1 MDSNE
6 AHNNGK
12 YGLRIFTG
20 LNHNGEGLPG
30 FYPRKV
36 DSCAPVNESNPFEPA
51 EFTNFFSWRN
61 GHNGIT
67 FGSVAALRIVDA
79 VVADNLMRG
88 IEATGADGINPGSM
102 DLLASSM
109 TTLRGPWGANVIVRP
124 IIIGHAQDGC
134 PACDHSQRP
143 VYPASGGP
151 AGYGPMR
158 LGLTTAAAWGLTV
171 ENATFINYDRPGMAA
186 VAGSA
191 KMVPA
196 NAGYD
201 FVGNGGAETRFSG
214 TRWVESQYRARW
226 RWQSEALLTDVDG
239 TFAEQPFCAGCHVL
253 KSNLLA
259 THDAFPDC
267 YQDKRYDGSV
277 CKPQYRFVVAGFK
290 ATPPCGP
297 CANPPIRLSY
307 RNEDGLYVRAG
318 DASYLRHKWRAA
330 SKFNLVEL
338 DISSK
343 TPMPKIVGEH
353 DSTFHASWTSASGE
367 WLSRRR
373 LSFNFTFTD
382 QLDGQRKHA
391 TNYEAVI
398 SEDGAT
404 LTFQVNSAT
413 MSVDRAVTNAQLAE
427 GLPIAIPINGSQTPQ
442 LYTDVVWHRCELK
455 PHMCEGDGIRYPN
468 QPKAEIGRGSGS
480 FQIMGNLLYVDSP
493 RPLDSPLPPLILTA
507 HLLEPSPCMAAC
519 CSAALLLCCS
529 AALLLCCS
537 AACCMQKL
545 GWGGAPG
552 SLPQRLVGRVESA
565 SQDLLLGPG
574 SSSEPALPR
583 GAAPP
588 S

>member
-36 DSCAPVNESNPFEPA
+36 DSCAPVSKSNPFEPA

-88 IEATGADGINPGSM
+88 IEATGADGIAPGSM

-109 TTLRGPWGANVIVRP
+109 TALRGPWGANVIVRP

-201 FVGNGGAETRFSG
+201 FIGNGGAETRFSG

-277 CKPQYRFVVAGFK
+277 CKPSYSFVVAGFK

-307 RNEDGLYVRAG
+307 RNQDGLYVRAG
-318 DASYLRHKWRAA
+318 DAPYLRHKWRAA
-330 SKFNLVEL
+330 RKFNLIEL

-391 TNYEAVI
+391 KNYEAIV
-398 SEDGAT
+398 SDDGAT

-413 MSVDRAVTNAQLAE
+413 MSVDRAVTNAQLAQARALLE
-427 GLPIAIPINGSQTPQ
+427 STLITESSYQQMVRAIHLKAEDLPINGSQTPQ
-442 LYTDVVWHRCELK
+442 LYTDVVWYRCELQ
-455 PHMCEGDGIRYPN
+455 PHMCEGDGIRYPS

-480 FQIMGNLLYVDSP
+480 FQIMGNLLYAFLSD
-493 RPLDSPLPPLILTA
+493 LLPPILTA
-507 HLLEPSPCMAAC
+507 IYL
-519 CSAALLLCCS
+519 
-529 AALLLCCS
+529 
-537 AACCMQKL
+537 
-545 GWGGAPG
+545 PG
-552 SLPQRLVGRVESA
+552 PA
-565 SQDLLLGPG
+565 SRIG
-574 SSSEPALPR
+574 EF
-583 GAAPP
+583 
-588 S
+588 